1 MLSVIMLSVFLLSA
15 IMLSVIILSAIMLSV
30 IILSIIMLSVFM
42 PSVIML
48 SVIMLSVI
56 MLSVFLLSAIMLSV
70 IMPNVVALQ
79 WDHRYA
85 AGYSLRSIIFASG
98 ISPTASR
105 CHRLERT
112 DARTHGRTSTRVD
125 LPTQKRIGSNKRK
138 VFATTKKNKE
148 RSRIKLY
155 ALDAFIGE

>member
-1 MLSVIMLSVFLLSA
+1 MLSVFMLSVIMLSA
-15 IMLSVIILSAIMLSV
+15 IILSVIILSV
-30 IILSIIMLSVFM
+30 
-42 PSVIML
+42 
-48 SVIMLSVI
+48 
-56 MLSVFLLSAIMLSV
+56 IMLSV

-112 DARTHGRTSTRVD
+112 DADARRPTDAKTHR
-125 LPTQKRIGSNKRK
+125 LEQKKSFCNDEEK
-138 VFATTKKNKE
+138 
-148 RSRIKLY
+148 
-155 ALDAFIGE
+155 